1 MKTVQRGNWVQYKS
15 WGKKHTEMKKKI
27 KSKCNKEHSGKCYQ
41 QNKLADRIAELQY
54 KVEEFD
60 QSKKSIIKRLCRKS

>member
-1 MKTVQRGNWVQYKS
+1 
-15 WGKKHTEMKKKI
+15 MKKKI